1 MIGDAL
7 QDIFELRAFHKFQ
20 INDLLKEQLI
30 SSPFISDNDE
40 ESEFE
45 VEETESEIDQ
55 VQNHYFI
62 FLIYTHTHKGTHDRL
77 HPR

>member
-1 MIGDAL
+1 MTGDPL
-7 QDIFELRAFHKFQ
+7 EDIFELRAFHKFQ

-30 SSPFISDNDE
+30 STSFISVNDE

-45 VEETESEIDQ
+45 VETESEIDQ

-62 FLIYTHTHKGTHDRL
+62 FLINIYIQRDTRQTL
-77 HPR
+77 S

>member
-1 MIGDAL
+1 MAGDSL
-7 QDIFELRAFHKFQ
+7 EDIFELRAFHKFQ

-30 SSPFISDNDE
+30 SSPFISVNDE

-62 FLIYTHTHKGTHDRL
+62 FLYGEGENTNGE
-77 HPR
+77 